1 MKFCT
6 QFSEDRPRPKSV
18 IGSRVKKLYSPV
30 FDKNG
35 RMELEETGQ
44 EDLYGYIQSHKDSVD
59 IHVILDRYQR
69 GDVTALNRAQAFYVD
84 ATSFPK
90 TYAEALQRMQDAHMY
105 FDSLPVET
113 RAKFGHDFNQF
124 LASLDK
130 PDFAELLGF
139 AAAGDGT
146 SALAPET
153 VVDKE
158 VKNVES

>member
-1 MKFCT
+1 MKFCS
-6 QFSEDRPRPKSV
+6 QYSSDRPRPKSNL
-18 IGSRVKKLYSPV
+18 GDRVKKLYSPV

-59 IHVILDRYQR
+59 IHVILDRYQK
-69 GDVTALNRAQAFYVD
+69 GDVTALNRAQSFYVD

-90 TYAEALQRMQDAHMY
+90 TYAEALQRMQDAHTY

-146 SALAPET
+146 SASAPET

>member
-59 IHVILDRYQR
+59 INVILERYQK

-84 ATSFPK
+84 ATNFPK
-90 TYAEALQRMQDAHMY
+90 TYAEALQRMQDAHTY